1 MDHMIFIL
9 KMWSNTKEI
18 QKQVISGI
26 TRRIVSSTYLL
37 LFPVLSFSQV
47 NVENLTCEFLRNPL
61 AIETENPRLSWQL
74 VSNQKDVVQHYYQI
88 VVSDDV
94 SDIMNGNGKIWDT
107 GKIASKSSILI
118 EYNGA
123 LLQSGQK
130 YYWKVKIW
138 HNKSSSPIESVIAN
152 WEMGKLDMDDWGAN
166 WISAPR
172 VYSFKE
178 NAVKRQ
184 QAELDECTSQT
195 EPSPYLRKKFSS
207 EKAVKKARLYISGL
221 GYYEAFLNST
231 KIGDRI
237 LEPAWTSYH
246 KKVLYSTYDVTNFIK
261 VGKNVLGVILG
272 DGWFN
277 QHSVDTWSTDQSP
290 WRNRP
295 CVMAQLE
302 ITYEDGSVKIIKS
315 DGSWMAHEAPIVFS
329 SVRQGETYDAR
340 KEIENWSSP
349 EFNDSD
355 WVPVWIANAPLGK
368 LESQI
373 MQPIKIQEEF
383 EPYKI
388 FNPKQD
394 VYVLYYPQDIAGW
407 LKVSVQEKEGQK
419 ITLKYGEAINPDG
432 SVSNE
437 GLGRFTFHERFQ
449 TDEYICKSNKRENW
463 HPRFTYHGFTYVE
476 ITGLSKEPQPEDFI
490 AQSVYTDME
499 TYSSF
504 SCSDEMINKI
514 QKITIWSI
522 KGNAHGYAE
531 ASPHREKLG
540 WTGDAHLAAEATL
553 YNFDSKLFYSKW
565 IDDLALEQLQSG
577 ELPAIAPTSGWG
589 FFWGNGPAWDNAFL
603 LIPWYQYVH
612 TGDLNILKEYYDGMK
627 KYFEYVDN
635 RSKNNISNFGLG
647 DWSPPYSDRSDKYI
661 TPAALT
667 STAYF
672 YVDAILLSKIAKILG
687 FDEESKWYQEK
698 SQKIKKNFNKSF
710 FDLTTSFYAS
720 KTQTAQAC
728 ALYQGLT
735 PKENHQAVVEKL
747 VELVNEKDNHLNTG
761 ILGTKY
767 LLYALSDNG
776 FEELAY
782 EIITKKTFPGWGYFV
797 TQGATTLWERWS
809 GEGLGGNARNLA
821 FFADVSAWFYKYILG
836 IKSLEEHPG
845 FKKFEISPYF
855 FENLDWAKG
864 KVSTMYGDI
873 KVFWHRNESDI
884 ILDISIPSN
893 TEAIIKVP
901 EQYIITDPGSQEMQ
915 LSSGYYSLLIKNL

>member
-1 MDHMIFIL
+1 MVRVFVIFQML
-9 KMWSNTKEI
+9 SNIEEI
-18 QKQVISGI
+18 KKKVISFLI
-26 TRRIVSSTYLL
+26 QRIIFTIFLL

-47 NVENLTCEFLRNPL
+47 NIENLTCEFLKDPL
-61 AIETENPRLSWQL
+61 GIEKENPRLSWQL
-74 VSNQKDVVQHYYQI
+74 VSDQKDVVQNHYQI
-88 VVSDDV
+88 IVSDDIF
-94 SDIMNGNGKIWDT
+94 DIMNGNGKIWDT
-107 GKIASKSSILI
+107 GKIASKSSNLI

-123 LLQSGQK
+123 SLQSGQK
-130 YYWKVKIW
+130 YYWKLKIW
-138 HNKSSSPIESVIAN
+138 HNKSVNPIESVIAH
-152 WEMGKLDMDDWGAN
+152 WEMGKLDKDDWSAN

-172 VYSFKE
+172 VYSFRE
-178 NAVKRQ
+178 NEAKRN
-184 QAELDECTSQT
+184 QAELDECINQT
-195 EPSPYLRKKFSS
+195 EPSPYLRKSFSS
-207 EKAVKKARLYISGL
+207 EKSLKNARLYISGL
-221 GYYEAFLNST
+221 GYYEAFLNGT

-246 KKVLYSTYDVTNFIK
+246 KKVMYSTYDVTTFIK

-272 DGWFN
+272 DGWYN
-277 QHSVDTWSTDQSP
+277 QHSIDTWSTDQSP
-290 WRNRP
+290 WRNRTSLL
-295 CVMAQLE
+295 AQLE

-315 DGSWMAHEAPIVFS
+315 DGSWMAHESPIVFS

-340 KEIENWSSP
+340 KEIENWSAS
-349 EFNDSD
+349 EFNDSN
-355 WVPVWIANAPLGK
+355 WVPVWLANAPLGK

-388 FNPKQD
+388 INPKQD
-394 VYVLYYPQDIAGW
+394 VYVLHYPQDIAGW
-407 LKVSVQEKEGQK
+407 LKISVQEKEGQK
-419 ITLKYGEAINPDG
+419 ISLKYGEVLNQDG
-432 SVSNE
+432 TVCNKE
-437 GLGRFTFHERFQ
+437 LGMYTFHKRFQ
-449 TDEYICKSNKRENW
+449 TDEYICKSNQKETW

-476 ITGLSKEPQPEDFI
+476 VTGLSKKPKPEDFI
-490 AQSVYTDME
+490 AQSVYTDMDN
-499 TYSSF
+499 YSF
-504 SCSDEMINKI
+504 FTCSDEMINKI
-514 QKITIWSI
+514 QEITIWSI

-577 ELPAIAPTSGWG
+577 ELPAIAPTPGWG
-589 FFWGNGPAWDNAFL
+589 FFWGNGPAWDNAYI

-612 TGDLNILKEYYDGMK
+612 TGDLNILRKHYNGMK
-627 KYFEYVDN
+627 KYFEFIDS
-635 RSKNNISNFGLG
+635 RSINNICNFGLG
-647 DWSPPYSDRSDKYI
+647 DWSPPYSDQSNEYI

-687 FDEESKWYQEK
+687 SENESKWYQEK
-698 SQKIKKNFNKSF
+698 SQKIKKDFIESF
-710 FDLTTSFYAS
+710 FDPTTSFYLS

-735 PKENHQAVVEKL
+735 LKEYHQGAVEKL
-747 VELVNEKDNHLNTG
+747 VQLVNEKDNHLNTG

-809 GEGLGGNARNLA
+809 GGGLLGNARNLA
-821 FFADVSAWFYKYILG
+821 FFSDVSAWFYKYILG
-836 IKSLEEHPG
+836 VKSLEDHPG
-845 FKKFEISPYF
+845 FEKFEVSPYF

-864 KVSTMYGDI
+864 TVATMYGNI
-873 KVFWHRNESDI
+873 EVHWHRRKTNI
-884 ILDISIPSN
+884 IIEISIPAN
-893 TEAIIKVP
+893 TQAIIKVP
-901 EQYIITDPGSQEMQ
+901 EKFKIADIGGQEIH
-915 LSSGYYSLLIKNL
+915 LPSGNYSLLIKNL